1 MDHRILKFRVWD
13 DKYHCWD
20 NTSLFLYPNT
30 PLLKQGRTIQQFTG
44 LIDSNGKEVYEGDI
58 VRYRDKLAEI
68 KYETDRGSFIIEWKW
83 DKNQH
88 SHDLTCDSAME
99 CRVIGNIFE
108 NPELLK

>member
-1 MDHRILKFRVWD
+1 M
-13 DKYHCWD
+13 
-20 NTSLFLYPNT
+20 
-30 PLLKQGRTIQQFTG
+30 
-44 LIDSNGKEVYEGDI
+44 
-58 VRYRDKLAEI
+58 RYRDKLAEI